1 MQHPQKVV
9 PYNNGTPCEKMPRTE
24 LGDFLKGIL

>member
-9 PYNNGTPCEKMPRTE
+9 PYDNSAPCEKMPRTE